1 MADPIQYIT
10 EQMIAVLNMALTAA
24 QSDGSITCRNAYE
37 VKVNKTRDI
46 KYGDF
51 YTNMPIEMVRLT
63 GRPSDYIARTLLEHA
78 DISGTY
84 IDRME
89 IAGPGFVN
97 IFLKPKWFY
106 DVLTLILKERDEY
119 GRLDIGDN
127 RKVLI
132 SFPDIDM
139 YSIVWGDCVAN
150 ILETAEYEVL
160 RERYVNSHKSMR
172 EINDEIVNLRLYGVV
187 LSTWFYEQQLY
198 DSDLQETIEEL
209 DIMGYVRHEGDDMWF
224 ATDTHD
230 ALILKEGR
238 FTNIAMRMAYY
249 RRKIFKEGYDL
260 IIEIGD
266 RASADTFE
274 TVREAMIRL
283 GCEPEHMEYLVSP
296 DYNPLLED
304 TGRDV
309 LRFLL
314 SSSRDKEDG
323 DSLFGV
329 QYAYARIC
337 SILRHMDPNRLA
349 LMPPEEIDFSML
361 RHPAEQALM
370 RCLPDLPNKVRLAAQ
385 RRQPAI
391 LNDYLINVAD
401 LFHRFYDECRVR
413 INNNDLM
420 YARLG
425 LLEAARIVLANGLYI
440 LNIEA
445 PERLC

>member
-10 EQMIAVLNMALTAA
+10 EQIIAVLNRALTAA
-24 QSDGSITCRNAYE
+24 RSDGSITCRNAYE

-63 GRPSDYIARTLLEHA
+63 ARPSDYIARTLLEHA

-89 IAGPGFVN
+89 IAGSGFIN

-119 GRLDIGDN
+119 GRVDIGDN

-132 SFPDIDM
+132 GFPDIDM

-150 ILETAEYEVL
+150 ILETAGYEVL
-160 RERYVNSHKSMR
+160 RECYVNSHKSMR

-187 LSTWFYEQQLY
+187 LSSWFYEQQLY

-224 ATDTHD
+224 TTDTHG

-274 TVREAMIRL
+274 TVREAMICL
-283 GCEPEHMEYLVSP
+283 GCELEHMEYLVSP
-296 DYNPLLED
+296 DYSHLLENI
-304 TGRDV
+304 GRDA

-314 SSSRDKEDG
+314 SSSRDKEDD
-323 DSLFGV
+323 DSLFEV

-370 RCLPDLPNKVRLAAQ
+370 RCLPDLPHKVRLAAQ
-385 RRQPAI
+385 CRQPAI
-391 LNDYLINVAD
+391 LTDYLVDVAD
-401 LFHRFYDECRVR
+401 LFHKFYDECRVR

-425 LLEAARIVLANGLYI
+425 LLEAARVVLANGLYI
-440 LNIEA
+440 LNIDA